1 MSLRPYQQQCL
12 NAIAQN
18 YDVGV
23 TRQLISAATGTGKT
37 VVLSH
42 IPELMQGRLDGQMLV
57 LVHTDEL
64 IDQNIGKLRKYNP
77 TLRVSKEKAS
87 EYADPNAAIV
97 VASVATLGR
106 KGTARGRR
114 FNWSRF
120 DKVITDEAHHSCAQS
135 YKNIY
140 EMVDVLRHDTH
151 KLHVGCTATP
161 FRNDAEDLTE
171 IFDRVTFEYGI
182 RQAIEDNWL
191 CDVRGLR
198 LSTNT
203 RLDGVHRLAG
213 DFKTDELSDAVN
225 TPERNA
231 GIVKGWL
238 QHATERPTIVFAVDI
253 EHARDLAAEFQ
264 RHGVRAEAIWGD
276 DPERRGKLGR
286 FLRRGTDILC
296 NCALL
301 TEGFDAPL
309 TSCIV
314 MARPTQSRGLYVQ
327 CVGRG
332 TRTDDGKD
340 DLLVIDVCDL
350 SSRFTL
356 NVSQMFGLPTG
367 LDLMGGSAIKHAKR
381 VEELTEAHPEKDFTD
396 ALSLD
401 QVEVMALAVDLF
413 QALPELPLEA
423 VSANLNWIAVPD
435 GYVLWLPER
444 RALRIKKNMLDHFE
458 MIAEGAKFA
467 ETETVEEAF
476 TVAEEWVKQ
485 HQGGA
490 MGMLLRDAKWND
502 DPATE
507 KQRELLRKLYHRD
520 VPSSMTKGHASKLIG
535 SVFGRRERTTK

>member
-1 MSLRPYQQQCL
+1 M
-12 NAIAQN
+12 
-18 YDVGV
+18 
-23 TRQLISAATGTGKT
+23 K
-37 VVLSH
+37 
-42 IPELMQGRLDGQMLV
+42 GRLDGQMLV

-77 TLRVSKEKAS
+77 TLKVDKEKAS
-87 EYADPNAAIV
+87 EYADPTAAIV

-114 FNWSRF
+114 FDWSRF

-140 EMVDVLRHDTH
+140 EMAGVAQHD
-151 KLHVGCTATP
+151 KLHIGFTATP
-161 FRNDAEDLTE
+161 FRSDGEDLTE

-182 RQAIEDNWL
+182 RQAIEDGWL

-231 GIVKGWL
+231 GIVKGWQ
-238 QHATERPTIVFAVDI
+238 QHATGRPTIAFTVDI

-264 RHGVRAEAIWGD
+264 RRGVRAEAIWGD
-276 DPERRGKLGR
+276 DPERRAKLGR
-286 FLRRGTDILC
+286 FLRRATDVLC

-314 MARPTQSRGLYVQ
+314 MARPTQSPGLYVQ

-356 NVSQMFGLPTG
+356 NISQMFGLPAP
-367 LDLMGGSAIKHAKR
+367 LDLMGRSVITTAKK
-381 VEELTEAHPEKDFTD
+381 VEELSEANPQKDFST
-396 ALSLD
+396 AASLD
-401 QVEVMALAVDLF
+401 AVEVMAREVDLF
-413 QALPELPLEA
+413 QTVALPAEIA
-423 VSANLNWIAVPD
+423 SITRLNWIRMPD

-444 RALRIKKNMLDHFE
+444 RALRIRQNMLGHFDL
-458 MIAEGAKFA
+458 IAEGAKFA
-467 ETETVEEAF
+467 ETETIEDAF
-476 TVAEEWVKQ
+476 TITEEWVNKNQ
-485 HQGGA
+485 PTA
-490 MGMLLRDAKWND
+490 MRMILRDAKWHD
-502 DPATE
+502 VPATE
-507 KQRELLRKLYHRD
+507 RQRELLRKMYKREPAAD
-520 VPSSMTKGHASKLIG
+520 MTKGRASQLIG
-535 SVFGRRERTTK
+535 SKIAQWEARREA